1 MFSQWIGTS
10 RYVYNRAL
18 HATKNGEKMNFQSLR
33 NKYVT
38 SKNNDLIHDW
48 ELETPKDIRAESIR
62 DMTKAFDVAM
72 LNLRNNNIKNFNLS
86 YRSKK
91 KKKVVLRYLQLP
103 LKLKIIKCIYT
114 IHI

>member
-86 YRSKK
+86 YRTK